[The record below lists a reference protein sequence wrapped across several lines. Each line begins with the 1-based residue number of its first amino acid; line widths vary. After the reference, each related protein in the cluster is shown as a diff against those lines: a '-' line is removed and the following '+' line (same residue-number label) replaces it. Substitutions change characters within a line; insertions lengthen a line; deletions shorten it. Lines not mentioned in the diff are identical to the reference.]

1 MTPDCWGYE
10 CEIVLCL
17 MGKGLEFCY
26 QCNQYAEGS
35 CERFE
40 KLATG
45 YLEDGVD
52 LRANLERI
60 RRGEIE
66 EWLRESREKYKCP
79 VCGEP
84 FCKCGEK
91 KMLSLRGRSL
101 QIRLIIK

>member
-1 MTPDCWGYE
+1 
-10 CEIVLCL
+10 
-17 MGKGLEFCY
+17 
-26 QCNQYAEGS
+26 
-35 CERFE
+35 
-40 KLATG
+40 LATG

-66 EWLRESREKYKCP
+66 EWLRESREKYKCH

-91 KMLSLRGRSL
+91 KMLSLWGRSL

>member
-1 MTPDCWGYE
+1 MIHVPLTFLALIALGAHY
-10 CEIVLCL
+10 LL
-17 MGKGLEFCY
+17 TEFTE
-26 QCNQYAEGS
+26 AKDS
-35 CERFE
+35 

-84 FCKCGEK
+84 LSVSAVRRKCYHCGAD
-91 KMLSLRGRSL
+91 LS
-101 QIRLIIK
+101 KFV